1 MRNLPRVSHFPQ
13 DQYSVFCAAIQILQ
27 EFFKD
32 FYNFLTY
39 QLHSFEDQ
47 FLRNT
52 LLLKFFL
59 GCHIL
64 QGFSKKNEKQGKKSA
79 HSRRTKECSCIIKET
94 MKLCWDQRPLIFSW
108 QEVGDDLS
116 VRLLNLLFLVS
127 IRLSLVAISLVK
139 VEYKFLKL
147 SRDPARSP
155 D

>member
-64 QGFSKKNEKQGKKSA
+64 QGFSKKNEKQGKKKCTLKKNQGMFMHNQRNHETLLRSKTINFFLTR
-79 HSRRTKECSCIIKET
+79 SRWRLKRSFAKPPLPCQHPTKFSGYKSCE
-94 MKLCWDQRPLIFSW
+94 SG
-108 QEVGDDLS
+108 V
-116 VRLLNLLFLVS
+116 
-127 IRLSLVAISLVK
+127 
-139 VEYKFLKL
+139 
-147 SRDPARSP
+147 
-155 D
+155 